1 MIKLYR
7 GKIIDEQ
14 EDTCLFMLDSLGPSQ
29 FLKQMVEKEEKRL
42 PDLEHSLLENR
53 YHFMIEPSSLSD
65 RPVLQ
70 LLEALE
76 KVFPQIIWTKIIKT
90 PFNCYKIEF
99 IPIAFQNERQE
110 EDGILAD
117 ALEEMGVNATNLIP
131 TFRTKIDEV
140 LKNWQVPSP
149 VEISPTFEMEKKKEE
164 DASRVKEEA
173 EDPLL
178 IRLKK
183 LQDEVKK
190 QSSQKEES
198 RIPKSSFF
206 KKKNQNKHQ
215 KRKKHE
221 IKKQNE
227 NKKGSRLKK
236 GSIIVSLLMFFGLC
250 LLVLGQFYG
259 VRTVEGNSMEPT
271 LKNEQ
276 VIVIEKQPDQLQRGD
291 ILAFNVPQMGD
302 KEFVKRI
309 IGLPGDTIYASQG
322 KLYVNDKPL
331 STDYTGSVPEDFTLK
346 EICGRETVPEGK
358 LFVLGDNR
366 LHSTDSRNYGFVD
379 QGEIKGKVV
388 MK

>member
-7 GKIIDEQ
+7 GNIIDEQ
-14 EDTCLFMLDSLGPSQ
+14 EDTCLFMLDSFGPSQ
-29 FLKQMVEKEEKRL
+29 FLMQMIQKQDKQL
-42 PDLEHSLLENR
+42 SDLDHSLLEKK
-53 YHFMIEPSSLSD
+53 YHFMIEAMLSSE
-65 RPVLQ
+65 RPVLS

-76 KVFPQIIWTKIIKT
+76 KTFPQIIWTKIIKT
-90 PFNCYKIEF
+90 PSNCYKIEF

-117 ALEEMGVNATNLIP
+117 ALEEMGVHAANLIP
-131 TFRTKIDEV
+131 TFRTRVEEV
-140 LKNWQVPSP
+140 FQDWQGASP
-149 VEISPTFEMEKKKEE
+149 IEVSATFEVEKKQ
-164 DASRVKEEA
+164 EEA
-173 EDPLL
+173 SHLKEDTEDPLL
-178 IRLKK
+178 LRLKK

-190 QSSQKEES
+190 QGAQKEA
-198 RIPKSSFF
+198 PHVQKNSFF
-206 KKKNQNKHQ
+206 KKKNQNKH
-215 KRKKHE
+215 
-221 IKKQNE
+221 E
-227 NKKGSRLKK
+227 NKNKKNSRLKK
-236 GSIIVSLLMFFGLC
+236 GSIIIALLMFFGLC
-250 LLVLGQFYG
+250 ILVLGQFYG

-291 ILAFNVPQMGD
+291 VLAFNVPQMGD

-331 STDYTGSVPEDFTLK
+331 STDYTGSVTKDFTLK

-366 LHSTDSRNYGFVD
+366 SHSTDSRNYGFVE

>member
-7 GKIIDEQ
+7 GNIIDDQ
-14 EDTCLFMLDSLGPSQ
+14 EDTCLFMLDSFGPSQ
-29 FLKQMVEKEEKRL
+29 FLMEMIKKQDKQL
-42 PDLEHSLLENR
+42 SDIDHSLLEKK
-53 YHFMIEPSSLSD
+53 YHFMIEVTSSSD
-65 RPVLQ
+65 RSVLS

-76 KVFPQIIWTKIIKT
+76 KAFPQIIWTKIIKT
-90 PFNCYKIEF
+90 ASKCYKIEF

-117 ALEEMGVNATNLIP
+117 ALEEMGVHAANLIP
-131 TFRTKIDEV
+131 TFREKVEEV
-140 LKNWQVPSP
+140 LKNWQGASP
-149 VEISPTFEMEKKKEE
+149 VEISPTFEMEEKKEE
-164 DASRVKEEA
+164 ASHLKEGT

-178 IRLKK
+178 LRLKK

-190 QSSQKEES
+190 QGTQKEA
-198 RIPKSSFF
+198 PHTQKNSFF
-206 KKKNQNKHQ
+206 KKKKQNKHQ
-215 KRKKHE
+215 KQNKHE
-221 IKKQNE
+221 NK
-227 NKKGSRLKK
+227 NKKSSRLKK

-276 VIVIEKQPDQLQRGD
+276 VIVIEKQPNQLQRGD
-291 ILAFNVPQMGD
+291 VLAFNVPQMGD

-322 KLYVNDKPL
+322 KLYVNGNPL
-331 STDYTGSVPEDFTLK
+331 STDYTGSVTEDFTLK

-366 LHSTDSRNYGFVD
+366 SHSTDSRNYGFVN